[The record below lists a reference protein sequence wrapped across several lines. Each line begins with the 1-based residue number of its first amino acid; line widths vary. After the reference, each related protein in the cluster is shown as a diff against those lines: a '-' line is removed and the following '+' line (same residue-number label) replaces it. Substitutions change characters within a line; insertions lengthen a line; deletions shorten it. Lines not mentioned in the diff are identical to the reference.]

1 MSRFL
6 GRRLGTAILVLFGV
20 SLVTFTLARVIPSNP
35 AALYI
40 GPRARAEEI
49 ARVTEELGLNRPLP
63 LQYLDYM
70 GDMLT
75 GDWGTSIGT
84 KRPVLSEI
92 LDRLP
97 ATLELLIT
105 AMVIAVVFGTLL
117 GVLSAQWRGRPP
129 DLVVRLIA
137 IAGVSMPAF
146 WLGLLLQ
153 VLFFRQLDLLPLSGR
168 LDTDIRFIS
177 PITDVTGFFTID
189 AFVTGNWVAFG
200 DAAAHLV
207 LPAVTLAAYPI
218 GLIARM
224 TRASMLE
231 ALGQDYVRSARAYGI
246 GERTVVYRLALRNA
260 LPPTLTVLGLTLAYS
275 LTGAFFVEIVFNWPG
290 LGQFA
295 VDALLNVDYP
305 AVMGI
310 ALLGAAGYVL
320 INLAVDI
327 AQAWLDPR
335 VRLA

>member
-1 MSRFL
+1 MTRYL
-6 GRRLGTAILVLFGV
+6 ARRIGTAMLVLLGV
-20 SLVTFTLARVIPSNP
+20 SLVTFALARVIPSNP

-49 ARVTEELGLNRPLP
+49 ARVAEELGLNRPLP
-63 LQYLDYM
+63 VQYLDYM
-70 GDMLT
+70 RDMLT
-75 GDWGTSIGT
+75 GDWGISIGT

-97 ATLELLIT
+97 ATLELLIA
-105 AMVIAVVFGTLL
+105 AMIVAVLVGTLL

-129 DLVVRLIA
+129 DLIVRLIA

-153 VLFFRQLDLLPLSGR
+153 VLFFRELDLLPLSGR
-168 LDTDIRFIS
+168 LDTDIRFTA
-177 PITDVTGFFTID
+177 PITPATGFFTID
-189 AFVTGNWVAFG
+189 ALLQGNWVALG
-200 DAAAHLV
+200 DASAHLV

-231 ALGQDYVRSARAYGI
+231 ALGQDYVRSARAFGLP
-246 GERTVVYRLALRNA
+246 ERTVVYRLALRNA

-305 AVMGI
+305 TVMGI

-320 INLAVDI
+320 INLAVDL

>member
-49 ARVTEELGLNRPLP
+49 ARVTEQLGLNRPLP
-63 LQYLDYM
+63 LQYVDYM

-105 AMVIAVVFGTLL
+105 AMIIAVVVGTLL

-177 PITDVTGFFTID
+177 PIADVTGFFTID
-189 AFVTGNWVAFG
+189 ALVTGNWVALG

>member
-1 MSRFL
+1 MTRYL
-6 GRRLGTAILVLFGV
+6 ARRIGTALLVLLGV
-20 SLVTFTLARVIPSNP
+20 SLVTFALARVIPSNP

-49 ARVTEELGLNRPLP
+49 ARVAEELGLNRPLP
-63 LQYLDYM
+63 FQYLDYM
-70 GDMLT
+70 RDMLT
-75 GDWGTSIGT
+75 GDWGISIGT

-97 ATLELLIT
+97 ATLELLIA
-105 AMVIAVVFGTLL
+105 AMIIAVLAGTFL

-153 VLFFRQLDLLPLSGR
+153 VLFFRELELLPLSGR
-168 LDTDIRFIS
+168 LDTDIRFTA
-177 PITDVTGFFTID
+177 PIVPATGFFTID
-189 AFVTGNWVAFG
+189 ALLQGNWIALG

-207 LPAVTLAAYPI
+207 LPAVTLAAYPV

-231 ALGQDYVRSARAYGI
+231 ALGQDYVRSARAFGLP
-246 GERTVVYRLALRNA
+246 ERTVIYRLALRNA

-305 AVMGI
+305 TVMGI

-320 INLAVDI
+320 INLGVDL

>member
-6 GRRLGTAILVLFGV
+6 GRRLGTAILVLLGV

-63 LQYLDYM
+63 IQYLDYM
-70 GDMLT
+70 RDMLT

-97 ATLELLIT
+97 ATLELLVV
-105 AMVIAVVFGTLL
+105 AMILAVLAGTIL

-129 DLVVRLIA
+129 DFVVRLIS

-153 VLFFRQLDLLPLSGR
+153 VLFFRQLGWLPLSGR
-168 LDTDIRFIS
+168 LDTDIRFLS
-177 PITDVTGFFTID
+177 PITDVTGFLTVD
-189 AFVTGNWVAFG
+189 ALIGGNWVALG

-207 LPAVTLAAYPI
+207 LPAITLAAYPI

-231 ALGQDYVRSARAYGI
+231 ALSQDYVRSARAFGI

-320 INLAVDI
+320 INLVVDI

-335 VRLA
+335 VRLT

>member
-231 ALGQDYVRSARAYGI
+231 ALGQDYVRAARAYGI

>member
-1 MSRFL
+1 MRRFL

-49 ARVTEELGLNRPLP
+49 ARVAEELGLNRPLP
-63 LQYLDYM
+63 LQYVDYM

-105 AMVIAVVFGTLL
+105 AMLIAVLIGTLL

-168 LDTDIRFIS
+168 LDTDIRFLS

-189 AFVTGNWVAFG
+189 ALVTGNWVAFG
-200 DAAAHLV
+200 DALAHLV
-207 LPAVTLAAYPI
+207 LPAVTLAAYPV

-231 ALGQDYVRSARAYGI
+231 ALSQDYVRSARAFGI
-246 GERTVVYRLALRNA
+246 AERTVVYRLALRNA

-327 AQAWLDPR
+327 AQAWIDPR
-335 VRLA
+335 VRLT

>member
-1 MSRFL
+1 MRRFL
-6 GRRLGTAILVLFGV
+6 GRRLGTAILVLIGV

-49 ARVTEELGLNRPLP
+49 ARVAEELGLNRPLP
-63 LQYLDYM
+63 LQYVDYM

-105 AMVIAVVFGTLL
+105 AMLIAVLIGTLL

-129 DLVVRLIA
+129 DLAVRLIA

-168 LDTDIRFIS
+168 LDTDIRFLS

-189 AFVTGNWVAFG
+189 ALVTGNWVAFG
-200 DAAAHLV
+200 DALAHLV
-207 LPAVTLAAYPI
+207 LPAVTLAAYPV

-231 ALGQDYVRSARAYGI
+231 ALSQDYVRSARAFGI
-246 GERTVVYRLALRNA
+246 AERTVVYRLALRNA

-327 AQAWLDPR
+327 AQAWIDPR
-335 VRLA
+335 VRLT

>member
-1 MSRFL
+1 M
-6 GRRLGTAILVLFGV
+6 
-20 SLVTFTLARVIPSNP
+20 
-35 AALYI
+35 
-40 GPRARAEEI
+40 
-49 ARVTEELGLNRPLP
+49 
-63 LQYLDYM
+63 
-70 GDMLT
+70 
-75 GDWGTSIGT
+75 
-84 KRPVLSEI
+84 SEI

-105 AMVIAVVFGTLL
+105 AMLIAVLVGTLL

-129 DLVVRLIA
+129 DLAVRLVA

-168 LDTDIRFIS
+168 LDTDLRFLS

-189 AFVTGNWVAFG
+189 ALVTGNWVAFG
-200 DAAAHLV
+200 DALAHLV
-207 LPAVTLAAYPI
+207 LPAVTLAAYPV

-231 ALGQDYVRSARAYGI
+231 ALSQDYVRSARAFGI
-246 GERTVVYRLALRNA
+246 AERTVVYRLALRNA

-327 AQAWLDPR
+327 AQAWIDPR
-335 VRLA
+335 VRLT

>member
-49 ARVTEELGLNRPLP
+49 ARVTEQLGLNRPLP
-63 LQYLDYM
+63 LQYVDYM

-105 AMVIAVVFGTLL
+105 AMIIAVVVGTLL

-168 LDTDIRFIS
+168 LDTDIRFLS
-177 PITDVTGFFTID
+177 PIADVTGFFTID
-189 AFVTGNWVAFG
+189 ALVTGNWVALG

-231 ALGQDYVRSARAYGI
+231 ALSQDYVRSARAYGI